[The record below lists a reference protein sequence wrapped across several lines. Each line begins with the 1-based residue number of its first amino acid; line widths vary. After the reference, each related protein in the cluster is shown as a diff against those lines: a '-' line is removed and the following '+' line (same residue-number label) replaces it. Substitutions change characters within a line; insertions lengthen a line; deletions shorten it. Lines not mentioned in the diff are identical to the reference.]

1 MVLYVSGRPP
11 CCRVGVSSVL
21 GLGSGEKSGSMEAAE
36 VEGVVVDDEEE
47 RTECS
52 VNMNCR
58 GNKNERMI
66 PM

>member
-1 MVLYVSGRPP
+1 M
-11 CCRVGVSSVL
+11 
-21 GLGSGEKSGSMEAAE
+21 SGSREAAGLE
-36 VEGVVVDDEEE
+36 DEVDDEEE

-58 GNKNERMI
+58 GNKRDNMI